1 MTARYDED
9 RFSPSRSL
17 GEFLMTQRTSLLPLL
32 AAFATLA
39 GCATPPKPMALTNTL
54 EARATVTQLDAATRL
69 MTVRGP
75 AGNEFTFE
83 VDPAVR
89 NLPQVKVGDD
99 VVVRYYET
107 IGAAMR
113 KPGDS
118 TEASIALADGVADPG
133 DRPGAAIGT
142 RTTLPVTIVSVD
154 SKTNEVRFYGPD
166 KRVRTV
172 ELETPEAQAFAKKL
186 KAGDEVV
193 VTFTEALA
201 VSVEPA
207 R

>member
-1 MTARYDED
+1 MTL
-9 RFSPSRSL
+9 RS
-17 GEFLMTQRTSLLPLL
+17 SLLPLL
-32 AAFATLA
+32 AAVALLT
-39 GCATPPKPMALTNTL
+39 GCATAPKPFEFQNTL
-54 EARATVTQLDAATRL
+54 EARATVTEIDLASRV
-69 MTVRGP
+69 MTLRGP

-133 DRPGAAIGT
+133 DRPAAGIGAS
-142 RTTLPVTIVSVD
+142 TTLPVTIVGVD
-154 SKTNEVRFYGPD
+154 AKTNEVRFYGPD

-186 KAGDEVV
+186 KAGDEVI

-201 VSVEPA
+201 VSIEPA

>member
-1 MTARYDED
+1 MSYR
-9 RFSPSRSL
+9 R
-17 GEFLMTQRTSLLPLL
+17 SLLPIIAASAVL
-32 AAFATLA
+32 AALA
-39 GCATPPKPMALTNTL
+39 GCATPPKPMELTNTL
-54 EARATVTQLDAATRL
+54 EARATVTQLDVATRL
-69 MTVRGP
+69 MTLRGP

-118 TEASIALADGVADPG
+118 TEASIALADGVTDPG

>member
-1 MTARYDED
+1 MSYR
-9 RFSPSRSL
+9 R
-17 GEFLMTQRTSLLPLL
+17 MLLPLIAASAL
-32 AAFATLA
+32 AALA
-39 GCATPPKPMALTNTL
+39 GCATAPKPFELKNTL
-54 EARATVTQLDAATRL
+54 EARATVTQLDLATRL
-69 MTVRGP
+69 MTLRGP

-89 NLPQVKVGDD
+89 NLPQVKVGDE

-107 IGAAMR
+107 VGAAMR

-133 DRPGAAIGT
+133 DRPAAGIGT
-142 RTTLPVTIVSVD
+142 RTTLPVTIVAVD
-154 SKTNEVRFYGPD
+154 AKMNEVRFYGPD
-166 KRVRTV
+166 KRVRTI

>member
-1 MTARYDED
+1 
-9 RFSPSRSL
+9 
-17 GEFLMTQRTSLLPLL
+17 
-32 AAFATLA
+32 
-39 GCATPPKPMALTNTL
+39 
-54 EARATVTQLDAATRL
+54 
-69 MTVRGP
+69 
-75 AGNEFTFE
+75 
-83 VDPAVR
+83 
-89 NLPQVKVGDD
+89 
-99 VVVRYYET
+99 
-107 IGAAMR
+107 MR

-118 TEASIALADGVADPG
+118 TEASIALADGVTDPG

>member
-1 MTARYDED
+1 MAIR
-9 RFSPSRSL
+9 PS
-17 GEFLMTQRTSLLPLL
+17 LL
-32 AAFATLA
+32 AALTLVALA
-39 GCATPPKPMALTNTL
+39 GCATAPDPFELTNTL
-54 EARATVTQLDAATRL
+54 EARATVTHLDVATRL
-69 MTVRGP
+69 MSVRGP

-89 NLPQVKVGDD
+89 NLPQVKVGDE

-118 TEASIALADGVADPG
+118 TEASVALGDSVADPG
-133 DRPGAAIGT
+133 DRPGAALGT
-142 RTTLPVTIVSVD
+142 RTTLPVTIVGVD

>member
-1 MTARYDED
+1 MTL
-9 RFSPSRSL
+9 RS
-17 GEFLMTQRTSLLPLL
+17 SLLPLL
-32 AAFATLA
+32 AAVALLT
-39 GCATPPKPMALTNTL
+39 GCATAPKPFEFQNTL
-54 EARATVTQLDAATRL
+54 EARATVTQLDLATRL
-69 MTVRGP
+69 MTLRGP

-133 DRPGAAIGT
+133 DRPAAGIGAS
-142 RTTLPVTIVSVD
+142 TTLPVTIVGVD
-154 SKTNEVRFYGPD
+154 AKTNEVRFYGPD

-186 KAGDEVV
+186 KAGDEVI

-201 VSVEPA
+201 VSIEPA